1 MKNALL
7 LTILAGVAPLSAQ
20 GDALSAPV
28 RTTIEAMRANPDAFH
43 NVKVDFTVQFAS
55 LGRISNPFFTKF
67 TPTEFTNFYGW
78 GDDQP
83 IWQEPSYN
91 DVFGML
97 FVSKSSPKLDQ
108 LYRLPLYKR
117 IRCTGV
123 VRNTFQDIPWV
134 EVLDFRELRGAVD
147 TPMLTHLHRGEK
159 LMEQRLWQRA
169 VSELSRVPGAGAPAA
184 ALRAAE
190 KNLGTCMLRMGEPA
204 AALGHLAAASRLTRK
219 RDFELENLLA
229 TAKQSPGAAIDRI
242 VDATTLRDCERP
254 MWEAFEGVRPA
265 LQAARP
271 ISR

>member
-1 MKNALL
+1 MKKALL
-7 LTILAGVAPLSAQ
+7 LTILTGFAALPAQ
-20 GDALSAPV
+20 GDVLGEPV

-43 NVKVDFTVQFAS
+43 NVKVHFTVQFAS

-67 TPTEFTNFYGW
+67 TPTEYTNFYGW

-83 IWQEPSYN
+83 IWREPAYN

-97 FVSKSSPKLDQ
+97 FVSKSSPQLEQ
-108 LYRLPLYKR
+108 LYSLPLYRR

-147 TPMLTHLHRGEK
+147 TPMLTHLHRGET

-229 TAKQSPGAAIDRI
+229 TAKQTPGAAIDRI